1 MKYTASGKLLLFGE
15 YFVLKGSPCFAVPL
29 KFGQNLE
36 IRYSDDPGVF
46 WEVNDPYG
54 QWIKVQ
60 FDEELNVL
68 EATDKKQAS
77 QIRKVLRII
86 QKSKPDIVWNGL
98 SFHFSIDFD
107 RSFGFGTSSTFL
119 SLLAQWSGVN
129 AYDLLAHTF
138 RGSGYDIAAAQEKKA
153 FTYTVDDRLINRFE
167 IHENIQQQVL
177 FVYLGNK
184 QKSSS
189 EVQRFSSL
197 TVSQEQMGIMHKI
210 VGEATECKEIEV
222 WEALMEKSED
232 LLSSVLKTEKVKEKL
247 FADYPYAIKSLG
259 AWGGDFVMATCRDI
273 EEAKAYF
280 QKKNKQPVFLYKE
293 LIK

>member
-29 KFGQNLE
+29 KFGQNLKV
-36 IRYSDDPGVF
+36 RYNGAPGVS
-46 WEVNDPYG
+46 WEVHDPYG

-60 FDEELNVL
+60 FNEKLEVL

-77 QIRKVLRII
+77 QIREVLRIL
-86 QKSKPDIVWNGL
+86 QKSKPDINWNGL

-107 RSFGFGTSSTFL
+107 RAFGFGTSSTFL
-119 SLLAQWSGVN
+119 SLLAQWSGVS

-138 RGSGYDIAAAQEKKA
+138 GGSGYDIAAAQESKA
-153 FTYTVDDRLINRFE
+153 FTYTIDDRIIDRLEIN
-167 IHENIQQQVL
+167 ENIQRQVL

-184 QKSSS
+184 QKSAS

-197 TVSQEQMGIMHKI
+197 SVSVEQMETMRKI
-210 VGEATECKEIEV
+210 VGEATECEEIEA
-222 WEALMEKSED
+222 WEALMEKSEN

-247 FADYPYAIKSLG
+247 FSDYPYSIKSLG
-259 AWGGDFVMATCRDI
+259 AWGGDFVMATCRNT

>member
-36 IRYSDDPGVF
+36 VRYSEALGIS
-46 WEVNDPYG
+46 WEVHDPYG

-60 FDEELNVL
+60 FNEKLEVL

-77 QIRKVLRII
+77 QIREVLRIL
-86 QKSKPDIVWNGL
+86 QKSKPDINWNGL

-107 RSFGFGTSSTFL
+107 RAFGFGTSSTFL
-119 SLLAQWSGVN
+119 SLLAQWSGVS

-138 RGSGYDIAAAQEKKA
+138 GGSGYDIAAAQESKA
-153 FTYTVDDRLINRFE
+153 FIYTIDDRIIDRLEIN
-167 IHENIQQQVL
+167 ENIQQQVL
-177 FVYLGNK
+177 FVYLGYK

-197 TVSQEQMGIMHKI
+197 DVSMEQMETMREI
-210 VGEATECKEIEV
+210 VNEATECKEIEA
-222 WEALMEKSED
+222 WEALIEKSEN
-232 LLSSVLKTEKVKEKL
+232 LLSGVLKTEKVKEKL
-247 FADYPYAIKSLG
+247 FSDYPYSIKSLG
-259 AWGGDFVMATCRDI
+259 AWGGDFVMATCRNI